1 MKNQIEIFSNAEFGE
16 IRTLKEN
23 GKVLFCGSDCAKALG
38 YVKPQNAISAHC
50 RYALKRGIA
59 TKQGNLSEM
68 YFIPEGDLYRLIVHS
83 KLPSAEKFES
93 WVFDEVL
100 PDIRKHGMYAKD
112 EIIDMLLADPD
123 LGIKLFTE
131 YKEGKKRER
140 KLQEE
145 NKLLAQENE
154 EKEKLIEEMQPKVT
168 YHDIVLRC
176 KEVVPTTTIAKD
188 YGMSAVK
195 FNKLLHELGIQFKQ
209 SGVWYLYQKYANY
222 GYTKIQTN
230 VYVDKSGFGHS
241 SEHSYWTQKGRL
253 WIYET
258 LKENGILPEI
268 ERSGN

>member
-23 GKVLFCGSDCAKALG
+23 DKVLFCGSDCAKALG
-38 YVKPQNAISAHC
+38 YSRPNDAISRHC
-50 RYALKRGIA
+50 RATVKRSTPISGKMQDI
-59 TKQGNLSEM
+59 N
-68 YFIPEGDLYRLIVHS
+68 FIPEGDLYRLIVHS

-131 YKEGKKRER
+131 YKEGKEREK
-140 KLQEE
+140 KLQKE
-145 NKLLAQENE
+145 NKLLIQENK

-168 YHDIVLRC
+168 YYDIVLRC

-188 YGMSAVK
+188 YGMSAIR

-209 SGVWYLYQKYANY
+209 SGIWYLYQKYANY

>member
-38 YVKPQNAISAHC
+38 YSRPNDAISRHC
-50 RYALKRGIA
+50 RATVKRSTPISGKMQDI
-59 TKQGNLSEM
+59 N
-68 YFIPEGDLYRLIVHS
+68 FIPEGDLYRLIVHS

-131 YKEGKKRER
+131 YKEGKERER

-145 NKLLAQENE
+145 NRLLTKENE